1 MKEIEYDVYIRMTG
15 QVWSESEAQLDF
27 IDAVF
32 PDGYEG
38 VIEGISTNVRFAD
51 EGYIRVVRED
61 TD

>member
-1 MKEIEYDVYIRMTG
+1 MKEIAYDVYIRMTG
-15 QVWSESEAQLDF
+15 QVWAESEDHLDL

-38 VIEGISTNVRFAD
+38 VIEEISTNIRFAD
-51 EGYIRVVRED
+51 EGYIRVIRED

>member
-15 QVWSESEAQLDF
+15 QVWAESEDQLDF

-38 VIEGISTNVRFAD
+38 VTEGISTNVRFAD

-61 TD
+61 AD

>member
-15 QVWSESEAQLDF
+15 QVWAESEDQLDF

-38 VIEGISTNVRFAD
+38 VIEGISTNARFAD

-61 TD
+61 MD